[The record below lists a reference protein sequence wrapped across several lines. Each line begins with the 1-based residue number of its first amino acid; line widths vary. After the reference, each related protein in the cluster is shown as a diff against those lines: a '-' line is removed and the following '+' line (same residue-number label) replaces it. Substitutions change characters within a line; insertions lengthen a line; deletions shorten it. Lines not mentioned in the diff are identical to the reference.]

1 MESTSRD
8 RDDDVEVDAGEK
20 REVCTC
26 WVGDVFDGFMFK
38 NEKFAETRD
47 RTRDLMIFSH
57 TLSRLSYLGF

>member
-8 RDDDVEVDAGEK
+8 RDDDVEVDTGEK

-47 RTRDLMIFSH
+47 RTIG
-57 TLSRLSYLGF
+57 TLFKK

>member
-8 RDDDVEVDAGEK
+8 RDDDVEVEAGEK

-38 NEKFAETRD
+38 NVKIRRD
-47 RTRDLMIFSH
+47 PGSNHWVSFQ
-57 TLSRLSYLGF
+57 